1 MSQSYAALHEIEEL
15 FNTGKR
21 GRSATWSL
29 QNPEMAV
36 QKEPPC
42 NLQTSLLSKNRK
54 NSKSSKIDAKTST
67 ELELHPCKKINYQS
81 GKKIRAK
88 RCGAPLLSTCQ
99 VRPSLHSAACV
110 LLMQRPLNLTS
121 RGEMKART
129 MPRPSAGKSLT
140 FLMQNSLFPNEVQKI
155 PKSVK
160 HTRRRITRS

>member
-81 GKKIRAK
+81 GKGKTLRRSTFINLSGTPKLALCCMRATD
-88 RCGAPLLSTCQ
+88 ATALEP
-99 VRPSLHSAACV
+99 HFA
-110 LLMQRPLNLTS
+110 
-121 RGEMKART
+121 
-129 MPRPSAGKSLT
+129 
-140 FLMQNSLFPNEVQKI
+140 
-155 PKSVK
+155 
-160 HTRRRITRS
+160 